1 MSENSTSPRRRPKG
15 DKRER
20 TRAKLL
26 EAARDLVREQGYA
39 RTTVDDIAH
48 RAGMSSGA
56 VYGNF
61 QNRDAVFLALGQ
73 AYWIPV
79 KPKIRPEASFA
90 ELMQAMAEATI
101 EALPERRLAVVGR
114 LTGMAYGMG
123 QEALLME
130 VSMATEASYEAGA
143 TRLRGL
149 ADADALPLPAEALVV
164 MIHALTEGL
173 VFQRLMTPDL
183 VPDEV
188 IRAAF
193 ACLAGVGSPR

>member
-1 MSENSTSPRRRPKG
+1 MSDDPTSPRRRPKG

-20 TRAKLL
+20 TRSKLL
-26 EAARDLVREQGYA
+26 EAARDLIREQGYA

-73 AYWIPV
+73 AYWVAV
-79 KPKIRPEASFA
+79 KPRIRPDASFA

-130 VSMATEASYEAGA
+130 VSMATEASYEAGT
-143 TRLRGL
+143 TRLRAL
-149 ADADALPLPAEALVV
+149 VDADDLPMPAEALVV

-173 VFQRLMTPDL
+173 VFQRLMTPNL

-193 ACLAGVGSPR
+193 ACLAGTSPKR

>member
-1 MSENSTSPRRRPKG
+1 MNDDPISPRRRPKG

-20 TRAKLL
+20 TRSKLL

-39 RTTVDDIAH
+39 GTTVDDIAR

-73 AYWIPV
+73 TYWVAV
-79 KPKIRPEASFA
+79 KPKIRPNASFA

-101 EALPERRLAVVGR
+101 EAIPERSAAVVGR
-114 LTGMAYGMG
+114 LTGMAYGMS
-123 QEALLME
+123 QEALLLN
-130 VSMATEASYEAGA
+130 VAKATQASYEAGA
-143 TRLRGL
+143 ASLRAL
-149 ADADALPLPAEALVV
+149 ADVDDLPLPAETLVV

-193 ACLAGVGSPR
+193 ACLAGVGSPP